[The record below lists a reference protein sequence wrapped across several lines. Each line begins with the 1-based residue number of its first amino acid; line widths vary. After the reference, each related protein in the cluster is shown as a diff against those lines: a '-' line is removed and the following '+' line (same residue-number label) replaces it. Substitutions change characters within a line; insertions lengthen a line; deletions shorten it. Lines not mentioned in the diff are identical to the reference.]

1 MGHPLKKLETDAE
14 TIAIDVGWLQ
24 LDRIRPFDEFLD
36 HSVTLGMEAATDSRR
51 QKLDPE
57 GLCVSASRASHEMSG
72 RQMN

>member
-1 MGHPLKKLETDAE
+1 MCHPLKDLETDAE
-14 TIAIDVGWLQ
+14 TIAFDVGWLR

-57 GLCVSASRASHEMSG
+57 GLCVSASRTSTRCPVG
-72 RQMN
+72 K